1 MSYRHTVDYLYG
13 LQQRGMKFGLRGI
26 KVLLKVL
33 RNPHRKFLSIHIAG
47 TNGKGST
54 AALVAAAL
62 TSAGYRTGLYTSP
75 HLIDFTERI
84 RIDGT
89 PITRKAVVEF
99 TKKLR
104 RAIERQQATF
114 FEATTAMAFGYF
126 AQQKVD
132 VAVIETGL
140 GGRLDSTNV
149 LRPVVSVITSIG
161 FDHKEILGET
171 IEQIARE
178 KAGII
183 KRGVP
188 CVSGARIAAARR
200 IIRSACSS
208 SRSKLVELSGLRPR
222 VREESLLG
230 TSLDVKIGKK
240 KYENLFVSLA
250 GTFQIPNILTA
261 LLTLDILNQSGNF
274 IISEE
279 AIRSGFANVRS
290 LTGLFGR
297 LSIAHHQPTVV
308 VDVAHNPDAVEM
320 LVQSLKILRLSD
332 LLVVFGVMKDKD
344 HIEMARR
351 LALIVKEV
359 IVVSAKTPRSR
370 SASDI
375 ANVFGR
381 LNVPVTAA
389 LSVREGVRLA
399 LNRVGAK
406 GTILVTGSHYV
417 VGEALL
423 ALRDKKFLDNQKPFG
438 YIGR

>member
-1 MSYRHTVDYLYG
+1 MFYRRTVDYLYG

-26 KVLLKVL
+26 KGLLKVL
-33 RNPHRKFLSIHIAG
+33 GNPHRRFYSIHIAG

-54 AALVAAAL
+54 AALIAAAL

-75 HLIDFTERI
+75 HLIEFSERI
-84 RIDGT
+84 RIDGK
-89 PITRKAVVEF
+89 PITRAAVVEF
-99 TKKLR
+99 TNKLR
-104 RAIERQQATF
+104 RPIEHQQATF

-161 FDHKEILGET
+161 FDHQEILGDT
-171 IEQIARE
+171 IQQIARE

-188 CVSGARIAAARR
+188 CISGVRSAAARKM
-200 IIRSACSS
+200 IRRACLS
-208 SRSKLVELSGLRPR
+208 SRSKLVEQVRLRPR
-222 VREESLLG
+222 VRKESLLG
-230 TSLDVKIGKK
+230 MSLDVKIGKK

-250 GTFQIPNILTA
+250 GSFQVSNILTA
-261 LLTLDILNQSGNF
+261 LLTLEALDQSGKF
-274 IISEE
+274 IVPEE
-279 AIRSGFANVRS
+279 AIRTGFANVQA

-297 LSIAHHQPTVV
+297 LSIAHHQPTVI
-308 VDVAHNPDAVEM
+308 VDVAHNPDAVGK
-320 LVQSLKILRLSD
+320 LVQSLKALHLSG
-332 LLVVFGVMKDKD
+332 LLVVFGVMNDKD
-344 HIEMARR
+344 HSEMARL
-351 LALIVKEV
+351 LAPLVKEAV
-359 IVVSAKTPRSR
+359 AVSAKTPRSR
-370 SASDI
+370 SASDMTS
-375 ANVFGR
+375 VFRR

-389 LSVREGVRLA
+389 SSVREGVRLA
-399 LNRVGAK
+399 LKRVGRN

-423 ALRDKKFLDNQKPFG
+423 ALRDKKIP
-438 YIGR
+438 